1 MIYFLLPIL
10 LILFFEVVGQ
20 CVFSSLQK
28 EPLTFSFPVGFAAFI
43 AVLYLIGWPIS
54 AFNGSF
60 FVYLVLVCFVVLGL
74 IILII
79 RNRKAIRFV
88 SQPRKTVFF
97 ILFLVISVFISYTR
111 TLGDPHGYDTLYYLN
126 MISFNIGNPAMNTLH
141 PHFGTFPNTDIQW
154 ITYVFQSYYY
164 FIGCYIYAA
173 RSVLSV
179 FGITYETLPA
189 FVWTFQILCQAV
201 FISVSIIVIDE
212 VCKEPVLKATL
223 YLLLILFMGNFY
235 YNNALGFIGN
245 NYRMAYHALATLFL
259 FRYLKTGSKEDRS
272 LFYMI
277 MLGICGLSSTGTFSL
292 ILALFGLF
300 FALYDREK
308 SLLKQYALVLSVP
321 ILNILIVKL
330 GAHVWIVGTVTLFI
344 GAVVLLNDVILKIY
358 QNKYVRYGTI
368 VLAFLALFALSF
380 RITHNIFDFRAFTY
394 NYSERQD
401 MSWDYFD
408 FSDIRHWIFNLIVLI
423 PMAFYLVKERKHPF
437 AIMSWVLILTVFNPF
452 CCTFVNTVNWVYYR
466 CYDLIINHFTI
477 ALFICEM
484 GSILSKTP
492 KMLYSGSLL
501 ILSILLSIIQVPRY
515 TNDYFK
521 PGDDY
526 NPIYK
531 IDNSELEIIRN
542 VRTMINDRDIKHPAI
557 ITSTFWMPP
566 FIEGSTYLIGKERR
580 YDYNKFSENSYALY
594 LIFFPTDGW
603 DNFRPKDEPPY
614 QKTVELL
621 KESEYDIL
629 VVDYGLGGKI
639 DDHYTSFVDLIEGAG
654 YQKTPYSTGA
664 YAVFD
669 LSELK
674 N

>member
-1 MIYFLLPIL
+1 MIYFLLPL
-10 LILFFEVVGQ
+10 LMILFFEVIGR
-20 CVFSSLQK
+20 CIFSYLQK
-28 EPLTFSFPVGFAAFI
+28 DSLLFSFPVGFAAFI
-43 AVLYLIGWPIS
+43 AILYLVGWPIS
-54 AFNGSF
+54 AFNGPFSA
-60 FVYLVLVCFVVLGL
+60 YLTLVLIVLL
-74 IILII
+74 TLMVLVI
-79 RNRKAIRFV
+79 RNRKAICFRI
-88 SQPRKTVFF
+88 QTKQTIAF
-97 ILFLVISVFISYTR
+97 IVFLVISIIISYTR

-164 FIGCYIYAA
+164 FIECYIYAV
-173 RSVLSV
+173 RSVLSLV
-179 FGITYETLPA
+179 GIAFETLPA

-201 FISVSIIVIDE
+201 FIATSITVVDE
-212 VCKEPVLKATL
+212 ICKEPVIKVSLF
-223 YLLLILFMGNFY
+223 LLLVLFMGNFY

-245 NYRMAYHALATLFL
+245 NYRMAYHGLATLFL
-259 FRYLKTGSKEDRS
+259 FRYIKNNDKRDRF

-300 FALYDREK
+300 FAWYNHEK
-308 SLLKQYALVLSVP
+308 NLLKEYILVLSVP

-330 GAHVWIVGTVTLFI
+330 GAHIWVV
-344 GAVVLLNDVILKIY
+344 GAVALLIAIVFLSNDFILKVY
-358 QNKYVRYGTI
+358 QNKYIRYGTV
-368 VLAFLALFALSF
+368 VLAFLVLFVLSF
-380 RITHNIFDFRAFTY
+380 RITHNVFDFKAFTY

-408 FSDIRHWIFNLIVLI
+408 FSDIRHWIFNLIILI
-423 PMAFYLVKERKHPF
+423 PMSVYLIKDKDHPF

-477 ALFICEM
+477 ALFITET
-484 GSILSKTP
+484 GIVLPKTP
-492 KMLYSGSLL
+492 RKIYSA
-501 ILSILLSIIQVPRY
+501 ILLLLSVLLSLIQIPRY
-515 TNDYFK
+515 TNEYFI
-521 PGDDY
+521 PDDDY

-531 IDNSELEIIRN
+531 ISNSELEIIRN
-542 VRTMINDRDIKHPAI
+542 VRTMINDRNIEHPAI
-557 ITSTFWMPP
+557 ITSTFWMPS

-621 KESEYDIL
+621 KESDYDIL

-639 DDHYTSFVDLIEGAG
+639 DDHYTSFVDIIEGAG
-654 YQKTPYSTGA
+654 YQKTPYSTGV